1 MIKNGIYFLYSIISA
16 ENPLEIPLLKC
27 FKKVYMKKLLLKKF
41 KQEDE
46 NIIVALNKAGLSK
59 YSMNLT

>member
-1 MIKNGIYFLYSIISA
+1 MLQEDLYEKNT
-16 ENPLEIPLLKC
+16 PP
-27 FKKVYMKKLLLKKF
+27 KKF

-59 YSMNLT
+59 WSMNLT